1 MTAYI
6 YGSSEAVEAFVRAV
20 EDHPAHSHLFSES
33 EEGKQLLANALETAF
48 FAGYAWGEDYTGVS
62 VQDSKDWPEALA
74 ILDLS
79 CNQLIGLIYALR
91 QAMELGD
98 EYAGR
103 WLSARAQDYGVD
115 WI

>member
-1 MTAYI
+1 MTAYL
-6 YGSSEAVEAFVRAV
+6 YGTPEAVEAFVRAV

-33 EEGKQLLANALETAF
+33 EEGSQYLANALETAF
-48 FAGYAWGEDYTGVS
+48 FAGYAWGEDYTGIPI
-62 VQDSKDWPEALA
+62 QDSKQWPEALL

-79 CNQLIGLIYALR
+79 CNQLIGLIYAMR

-98 EYAGR
+98 DWAGR
-103 WLSARAQDYGVD
+103 WLSTHAQNYEVD

>member
-20 EDHPAHSHLFSES
+20 EDHPCHSHLFSDH
-33 EEGKQLLANALETAF
+33 EEHTQLLANALETAF
-48 FAGYAWGEDYTGVS
+48 FAGHAWGEDYTGIP
-62 VQDSKDWPEALA
+62 VQESKDWPEALA

-98 EYAGR
+98 EWAGR
-103 WLSARAQDYGVD
+103 WLASRAESYGVD